1 MGKFLGAVLLP
12 GDTQNQNLSYGS
24 KFDISFC
31 SSGLRS
37 AETERGS
44 RNLKEEEEK
53 NGLGKM
59 AADLLLSYCE
69 SVIFQQLPCV

>member
-12 GDTQNQNLSYGS
+12 GDAQNQNLSYGS

-31 SSGLRS
+31 SSGLRN

-44 RNLKEEEEK
+44 GNLQEEEEK
-53 NGLGKM
+53 DGLGKM

-69 SVIFQQLPCV
+69 SVIFQQLHCV